1 MELSVNA
8 ILETIDDFLKES
20 GTRTYRALVGLEPFT
35 SSVELCALLGDVTH
49 AEPVS
54 FVRELTT
61 SARID
66 ATKKGRVE
74 RLLATLLEL
83 SARTRLAP
91 HDDAISQVLRGKTIS
106 SNGRAWTLSEALR
119 DGWTLTSPEGRA
131 QLASERAA
139 VLSSEHTVF
148 ARRVDALAEAAVTL
162 GLGSARALVEAIE
175 RRQFSK
181 AEPQAEA
188 LLQASA
194 DPARD
199 LTSFVLKRV
208 DPALKVTTAR
218 TIDLERALAAP
229 WLFELLRQEDLPH
242 AVTRTLSEL
251 GFHPNA
257 FGKIQVDA
265 EPTPGRTPGAHLLRL
280 EVPDQLRLVFT
291 AAPGFEGYTGWL
303 GAWGEAQLL
312 AATPR
317 TLPFID
323 RSIGDG
329 ALALA
334 VRKLFESLLLDE
346 GWLKRAVR
354 VTSAQAREIA
364 RLFAWRQV
372 MELRHEAALV
382 TVSREL
388 LERGPVKA
396 MIETA
401 SSAMSRARFVQPE
414 GGRSLVDVAP
424 LAPRLASLDAWAL
437 EAHLVHVMRERFNE
451 DWWRNPAAGRF
462 LTDLAARGTTDD
474 ATTVAASLG
483 RSTLEFIDASRRRVV
498 VMGA

>member
-8 ILETIDDFLKES
+8 ILETIDDFLKAS
-20 GTRTYRALVGLEPFT
+20 GTRTYRALVGLEPFP

-54 FVRELTT
+54 FVRELTA
-61 SARID
+61 SSRID

-91 HDDAISQVLRGKTIS
+91 HDDAIAALLGGKTIS
-106 SNGRAWTLSEALR
+106 SNGRTWTLKEALR
-119 DGWTLTSPEGRA
+119 DGWTVTSPEGRA
-131 QLASERAA
+131 QLAKERAT
-139 VLSSEHTVF
+139 VLSNEQVLF
-148 ARRVDALAEAAVTL
+148 ARRIDALAEAAVAL
-162 GLGSARALVEAIE
+162 GLGSARALVEAME

-188 LLQASA
+188 LLQSSE

-199 LTSFVLKRV
+199 LTAFALKRL
-208 DPALKVTTAR
+208 DSQLKVTTAR
-218 TIDLERALAAP
+218 SIDLERALAAP
-229 WLFELLRQEDLPH
+229 WLFEVLRKEDLSH
-242 AVTRTLSEL
+242 AVTRTLGEL
-251 GFHPNA
+251 GFDPNA
-257 FGKIQVDA
+257 FGRILIDA
-265 EPTPGRTPGAHLLRL
+265 EPTPGRTPGAHLLRV
-280 EVPDQLRLVFT
+280 EVPDQLRLVFS

-329 ALALA
+329 ALSLA
-334 VRKLFESLLLDE
+334 VRRLFESLLLDE
-346 GWLKRAVR
+346 AWLKRAVR
-354 VTSAQAREIA
+354 VTSAQARELA
-364 RLFAWRQV
+364 RLFAWRQL
-372 MELRHEAALV
+372 MELREEAARV
-382 TVSREL
+382 AVSREL
-388 LERGPVKA
+388 LERGAVKA
-396 MIETA
+396 MVETA
-401 SSAMSRARFVQPE
+401 SAAMVRARFVQPE
-414 GGRSLVDVAP
+414 PGRALFELPP
-424 LAPRLASLDAWAL
+424 LSPRLASLDAWAL

-483 RSTLEFIDASRRRVV
+483 RATLELTDASRRRVV